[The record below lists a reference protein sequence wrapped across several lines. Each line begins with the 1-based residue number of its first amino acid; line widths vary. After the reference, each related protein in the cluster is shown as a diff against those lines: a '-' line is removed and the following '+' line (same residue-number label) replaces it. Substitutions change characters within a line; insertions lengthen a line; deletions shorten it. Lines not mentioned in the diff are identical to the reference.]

1 MTVIFNIFT
10 QFPIDLLTQ
19 QQRQQQQPQHI
30 PAPPLSPML
39 PQHALQ
45 PLQISPIQTNNQT
58 QLTVIQRHHH
68 QHHQQQ
74 QQSQQHHS
82 PPALQFRHSPTLSV
96 AGNYTTGIVSAP
108 QTHLLALEP
117 ATTSPINEKVVTQ
130 RLMKTAA
137 TAANTVLH
145 NQYVELF
152 IV

>member
-19 QQRQQQQPQHI
+19 QQQRQQQQSHI
-30 PAPPLSPML
+30 PPAPSPML
-39 PQHALQ
+39 PQLQ
-45 PLQISPIQTNNQT
+45 PLQISPIQTTNQT

-68 QHHQQQ
+68 QHHQ

-96 AGNYTTGIVSAP
+96 AANYTTGIVSAP
-108 QTHLLALEP
+108 QTHLLAPLALEP
-117 ATTSPINEKVVTQ
+117 STTSPINEKVVTQ

>member
-1 MTVIFNIFT
+1 
-10 QFPIDLLTQ
+10 
-19 QQRQQQQPQHI
+19 
-30 PAPPLSPML
+30 ML

-74 QQSQQHHS
+74 QQSQQQQQHHS

-96 AGNYTTGIVSAP
+96 AANYTTGIVSAP

-117 ATTSPINEKVVTQ
+117 SNTSPINEKVVTQ

>member
-1 MTVIFNIFT
+1 
-10 QFPIDLLTQ
+10 
-19 QQRQQQQPQHI
+19 
-30 PAPPLSPML
+30 ML

-45 PLQISPIQTNNQT
+45 PLQISPIQANNQT

-68 QHHQQQ
+68 QHHHQQQ

-82 PPALQFRHSPTLSV
+82 PPALQFRHSPTLGV
-96 AGNYTTGIVSAP
+96 ATNYTTGIVSAP
-108 QTHLLALEP
+108 QTHLLALE
-117 ATTSPINEKVVTQ
+117 ASNTSPINEKVVTQ